1 MRFLIDAHLPR
12 RLAYS
17 LSGAGHEAT
26 HTLDLPR
33 GNSTTD
39 SEINDISSREQCV
52 VVTKDADFV
61 TSLHLTGKPYK
72 LLLVSTGNISN
83 AELEALFVTNLA
95 ALAEAFQMHSFVELT
110 RTMVIIH
117 L

>member
-12 RLAYS
+12 RLTYS
-17 LSGAGHEAT
+17 LQRAGHEAT

-39 SEINDISSREQCV
+39 SEINDISSREECI

-61 TSLHLTGKPYK
+61 SSFHLTRKPHK
-72 LLLVSTGNISN
+72 LLLVSTRNISN
-83 AELEALFVTNLA
+83 NELEALFAANLVTLA
-95 ALAEAFQMHSFVELT
+95 DALQMHSFVELT
-110 RTMVIIH
+110 STMVIIH